1 MREDLRYIENLIEDI
16 EYTSHPSD
24 EELANFIDN
33 RLIGDAKEEVMN
45 HLIHC
50 YQCREVFNEVIEYK
64 KKPRFFN
71 NIIVATP
78 LVALVASLLVFV
90 YLPQDMIGMID
101 LSKTPVE
108 FRAEQSKKSGI
119 IDGDSFLEEIQK
131 STNVKYLE
139 KFNQAEEERDFDIAL
154 GLYQE
159 AINAISENV
168 GEQERLK
175 ETIIIRSRI
184 LHRAIDDNNKM
195 AMDSYREWI
204 REDIRTY
211 YLNY

>member
-45 HLIHC
+45 HLTHC

-108 FRAEQSKKSGI
+108 FRAEQSKTNGI

-139 KFNQAEEERDFDIAL
+139 KFNQAEEEKNFDIAL

-159 AINAISENV
+159 AIDAISENV

-175 ETIIIRSRI
+175 QTIIIHSRM
-184 LHRAIDDNNKM
+184 LQRAIDEDNKI